1 METNKKLF
9 IAKLLII
16 IPALLS
22 LIFCLISLFNQYND
36 LFMGLAL
43 LAFGIFCLLFH
54 FIRIY
59 ENKLFNNNKKSI
71 GYLLTG
77 FITIILSIVILILE
91 FIN

>member
-1 METNKKLF
+1 MESNKKLF
-9 IAKLLII
+9 IARLLVL

-22 LIFCLISLFNQYND
+22 LIFCLISLFNQYNN

-43 LAFGIFCLLFH
+43 LTFGIFCLLFH
-54 FIRIY
+54 FIKLY

-71 GYLLTG
+71 SYLLTG
-77 FITIILSIVILILE
+77 FITIILSIVIFILE